1 MRLLSS
7 DLIRNFSVGFVV
19 GTLLVVGANAQS
31 WGGELASPAHAAQL
45 AKAPPVGA
53 DFVIAAEGTK

>member
-1 MRLLSS
+1 MRLFSS
-7 DLIRNFSVGFVV
+7 DLIRNFGVGFVV

-31 WGGELASPAHAAQL
+31 WSGELASPAHAAQL
-45 AKAPPVGA
+45 AKAPPVAA